1 MKGYAEISD
10 MLLEYP
16 EKITKHPMKIYV
28 ESDLEAY
35 ILIQAPRPI
44 VIYNLVLSYV
54 HGSIYFRGIY
64 NKSVKQSWIM
74 NLENYGKYDMIWEY
88 STTGRFDYRLP
99 IHIQMDYL
107 LQYRLEVVA
116 LNSKSHMNYLTFGK
130 TGDLFI
136 GSLGEPMNVTFLL

>member
-10 MLLEYP
+10 MLTEYP
-16 EKITKHPMKIYV
+16 EKITKHPMKIYI

-44 VIYNLVLSYV
+44 VIYNLVLFYD
-54 HGSIYFRGIY
+54 HGSMNFRGIY
-64 NKSVKQSWIM
+64 YKSFKQSRIM
-74 NLENYGKYDMIWEY
+74 NMENYGKYDMIWEY
-88 STTGRFDYRLP
+88 STSGPFNCQLP
-99 IHIQMDYL
+99 ITIQMDYL

-136 GSLGEPMNVTFLL
+136 GSLGEPLNVTFLL